1 MKNQVFKKIVLVFIV
16 FSLISCSKDD
26 DVPVVDAG
34 VTLIEKQGEWL
45 CELQQTCEDIYQFR
59 FVENSKVSISIE
71 DVTGMSVLSIDLS
84 SDFGQF
90 GGPNLLNEGNLTYYG
105 CTLQNEEVSIA
116 NISIS
121 DTGIY
126 NLSIARDWGLSAGF
140 DGTYNLVITSDTP
153 FTEEAVVIQN
163 VEAINYERECL

>member
-1 MKNQVFKKIVLVFIV
+1 MKNQVFKKIILVLTV

-26 DVPVVDAG
+26 DVPVQDPG

-59 FVENSKVSISIE
+59 FLEDSKISISIE
-71 DVTGMSVLSIDLS
+71 DVTGMSVVSIDLS

-90 GGPNLLNEGNLTYYG
+90 GGPNLLNQGNLTYYG
-105 CTLQNEEVSIA
+105 CTLQNEEISIA

-121 DTGIY
+121 ETGIY
-126 NLSIARDWGLSAGF
+126 NLSVARDWGFSAGF